1 MNYSEWELSISPD
14 IKGDGLWKMEV
25 YRLALF
31 LSDLAW
37 HDATKLAQDRRTLGL
52 SDQLYRAIGSIG
64 ANVAEGYSRSSGK
77 DRVRF
82 YEYSLGSGREGRD
95 WYHKS
100 RHALGDAVAAHRI
113 HLITQIIRLLL
124 TMIPDQRHITLKED
138 SPTYIVATSDLLRDA
153 PLPE

>member
-1 MNYSEWELSISPD
+1 MNYSEWEQDVPAD
-14 IKGDGLWKMEV
+14 IRGDGLWKMEV

-77 DRVRF
+77 DRYAFTSIPWDRAVR
-82 YEYSLGSGREGRD
+82 
-95 WYHKS
+95 
-100 RHALGDAVAAHRI
+100 AAMG
-113 HLITQIIRLLL
+113 ITRAA
-124 TMIPDQRHITLKED
+124 THSATL
-138 SPTYIVATSDLLRDA
+138 
-153 PLPE
+153 